1 MAMDVSDGELVTR
14 IGTANNSAA
23 EAEFV
28 RRMGPRVRLYGLRH
42 LRCPDDAD
50 ELTQYVLLTSL
61 QALRGNRLRDPAKLA
76 SFVLGMCR
84 MAALDFRRNA
94 QRKERLNE
102 QFASTLR
109 LPEEPKGPILDREQL
124 ARCVQGLK
132 ERERTV
138 IVMTFYD
145 DETAA
150 DVAGFLGV
158 SDANVRVIRHR
169 AIRQLRQCMGADL

>member
-1 MAMDVSDGELVTR
+1 MAIDLTDGDLVTQ
-14 IGTANNSAA
+14 IGTANSPTA

-28 RRMGPRVRLYGLRH
+28 RRMAPRVRLYGLRH
-42 LRCPDDAD
+42 LRAPDAAD
-50 ELTQYVLLTSL
+50 DLTQHVLLTTL
-61 QALRGNRLRDPAKLA
+61 QALRENRLRDPAKLA

-84 MAALDFRRNA
+84 MATLDFRRNA
-94 QRKERLNE
+94 LRKDRLNE

-109 LPEEPKGPILDREQL
+109 LPEQPESPHLDRDQL
-124 ARCVQGLK
+124 ARCVQSLK

-145 DETAA
+145 DQTAA
-150 DVAGFLGV
+150 DVSNFLGV

-169 AIRQLRQCMGADL
+169 AIQQLRQCMGADL